1 MIISIHSTFDLT
13 NLKYIKMKNLSEK
26 VAVVTGSSKG
36 IGAAIALKL
45 AKAGAK
51 VIINYSGNQTAADEV
66 VAQIT
71 SNGGEA
77 FAIKANVS
85 KKEEISRLFAESIT
99 HFGKVDI
106 WVNNAGVMLNNFI
119 KDLSEEQMEKQI
131 DINFKGVFYS
141 LQQAATKLADN
152 GSIINLSSTVT
163 RTIFPTYGVYAATKA
178 AVEQMSRVF
187 AKEIGA
193 RGINVNCVLPGPTG
207 TDLFLD
213 GKSEE
218 QIAQLAGT
226 NAFKR
231 LGTPNDIAQ
240 VVAFLATDDAKWIT
254 GQSIGANGGMA

>member
-1 MIISIHSTFDLT
+1 M
-13 NLKYIKMKNLSEK
+13 NKLSGK

-36 IGAAIALKL
+36 IGAAIALRL
-45 AKAGAK
+45 SDAGAK
-51 VIINYSGNQTAADEV
+51 IIVNYSGNQAAAEETV
-66 VAQIT
+66 SRLRSA
-71 SNGGEA
+71 GGEA
-77 FAIKANVS
+77 YAIKADVS
-85 KKEEISRLFAESIT
+85 RKAEVIRLFDESIT

-119 KDLSEEQMEKQI
+119 RDLTEEQLEKQL
-131 DINFKGVFYS
+131 DINLKGVFYS

-207 TDLFLD
+207 TDLFLN
-213 GKSEE
+213 GKSEA
-218 QIAQLAGT
+218 QIAQLAAT

-231 LGTPNDIAQ
+231 LGTPEDIAK
-240 VVAFLATDDAKWIT
+240 VVAFLATDEAKWIS